1 MAHEIRERR
10 SDGER
15 DTDDE
20 RRGKT
25 TIGALKAM
33 AVIKSKKLRNSL
45 KRRRRK
51 HCNFF
56 AIKDIRDEQEQI
68 AVDAFRQVLMAED
81 LLPARHDDYHTLLR
95 FLKARKFDIDRT
107 KSMWYEMLQWRKDFC
122 ADTVE
127 EDFDYAELDEVRK
140 YYPQGHHGLDKEG
153 RPVYIERLGKVE
165 PNKLMQVTS
174 VERYL
179 KYHVLEFER
188 SLNKK
193 FPACSVAAKKHVDST
208 TTILDV
214 SGLGLKNVSKSA
226 RDLVLRI
233 HKIDADN
240 YPETLHRMFIIN
252 AGPGFRLLWNSMKGF
267 FDPKTTSKIS
277 VLGNKYQSRLLEVID
292 ASQLPD
298 FLGGDC
304 TCAEEGGCLC
314 SDRGPWNDPLIMQ
327 AVLDGEVKK
336 IVTISSS
343 DGKVSSPSKS
353 GFTKRRELDLSTAE
367 SGSDMDDGVSLHGN
381 MVCRHPK
388 LTPVR
393 EEVKAGAPLT
403 ALSQD
408 SFWLSGGDTVPIV
421 DKAIDYGCGGK
432 SVARKLELTKGSN
445 KTFTTMLPMGKA
457 LHAIMAVVIALVLG
471 IVSALCIIARVC
483 SCRRKHSAIME
494 QKPFVKPAYHKEMP
508 RVAGLEPQYAFI
520 PSVYLD
526 ASPAVQRR
534 LERLEE
540 KVNLLSKTQDMQTPT
555 EALLE
560 TSLERVRFLE
570 TELVETRKALR
581 AVLDQQSQLFVS
593 LEHFK
598 EQKWKRKAS
607 CW

>member
-1 MAHEIRERR
+1 MAQEIRERK

-25 TIGALKAM
+25 AMGALKAM
-33 AVIKSKKLRNSL
+33 AVNKSKKLRNTL

-51 HCNFF
+51 QSGFF
-56 AIKDIRDEQEQI
+56 AIKDIRDEHEQI
-68 AVDAFRQVLMAED
+68 AVDAFRQVLLAEH
-81 LLPARHDDYHTLLR
+81 LLPARQDDYHTLLR
-95 FLKARKFDIDRT
+95 FLKARKFDIDKT
-107 KSMWYEMLQWRKDFC
+107 KSMWADMLQWRKEFG
-122 ADTVE
+122 ADTIE
-127 EDFDYAELDEVRK
+127 EDFDYMELDEVRK

-174 VERYL
+174 VDRYL

-193 FPACSVAAKKHVDST
+193 FPACSVAAKKHIDCT

-214 SGLGLKNVSKSA
+214 SGVGLKNVSKSA

-252 AGPGFRLLWNSMKGF
+252 AGAGFRLLWNSIKGF
-267 FDPKTTSKIS
+267 LDPKTTSKIS
-277 VLGNKYQSRLLEVID
+277 VLGNKYQSKLLDVID

-314 SDRGPWNDPLIMQ
+314 SDKGPWNDPKIMQ
-327 AVLDGEVKK
+327 AVMDGDVKK
-336 IVTISSS
+336 IVTISSA
-343 DGKVSSPSKS
+343 DGSVSSPCKLGLSKQRYS
-353 GFTKRRELDLSTAE
+353 DLSTAE
-367 SGSDMDDGVSLHGN
+367 SGSDMDDGSSPYGSIN
-381 MVCRHPK
+381 YRHPK
-388 LTPVR
+388 LTPVH
-393 EEVKAGAPLT
+393 EEVKPTMAITSPKNCIGLPAIVKT
-403 ALSQD
+403 V
-408 SFWLSGGDTVPIV
+408 DT
-421 DKAIDYGCGGK
+421 GLGGK
-432 SVARKLELTKGSN
+432 VAPRKLELRKEKTKIYYVV
-445 KTFTTMLPMGKA
+445 MPLCKA
-457 LHAIMAVVIALVLG
+457 LRTFLAMMVAFVLG
-471 IVSALCIIARVC
+471 IVAAMWHTGRRAC
-483 SCRRKHSAIME
+483 SRSRKQPTIKE
-494 QKPFVKPAYHKEMP
+494 RKPLVNPAYYKDMQG
-508 RVAGLEPQYAFI
+508 VASLEPQYAFI
-520 PSVYLD
+520 PSLYLD

-534 LERLEE
+534 LDRLEE
-540 KVNLLSKTQDMQTPT
+540 KVNLLSKTRESHAPT
-555 EALLE
+555 EALLDA
-560 TSLERVRFLE
+560 SLQRVRFLE
-570 TELVETRKALR
+570 MELAETRKALR
-581 AVLDQQSQLFVS
+581 AVLEKQSELYSS

-598 EQKWKRKAS
+598 ELNWKRKAS

>member
-25 TIGALKAM
+25 AMRALKAI
-33 AVIKSKKLRNSL
+33 AVNNSKKLRNTL

-56 AIKDIRDEQEQI
+56 AIKDIRDEQEQL
-68 AVDAFRQVLMAED
+68 AVDAFRQVLVAEQ

-95 FLKARKFDIDRT
+95 FLRARKFDIEKT
-107 KSMWYEMLQWRKDFC
+107 KSMWIDMLQWRKEFG
-122 ADTVE
+122 ADTIE
-127 EDFDYAELDEVRK
+127 EDFDYTELDEVRK
-140 YYPQGHHGLDKEG
+140 HYPQGHHGLDKEG

-165 PNKLMQVTS
+165 PNKLMQVTT

-193 FPACSVAAKKHVDST
+193 FPACSVAAKKHIDST

-214 SGLGLKNVSKSA
+214 AGLGLKNVSKSA

-252 AGPGFRLLWNSMKGF
+252 AGPGFRLLWNSIKGF
-267 FDPKTTSKIS
+267 LDPKTTSKIS
-277 VLGNKYQSRLLEVID
+277 VLGNKYQGRLLEVID
-292 ASQLPD
+292 ASQLPE

-314 SDRGPWNDPLIMQ
+314 SDKGPWNDPMIMQ
-327 AVLDGEVKK
+327 AVLDGDVKK

-343 DGKVSSPSKS
+343 DGKVSSPVKL
-353 GFTKRRELDLSTAE
+353 KQRESDLSTAE
-367 SGSDMDDGVSLHGN
+367 SGSDMDDGSSPYGS
-381 MVCRHPK
+381 MVYRQPK

-393 EEVKAGAPLT
+393 EEVKPSTT
-403 ALSQD
+403 AIVLPKDLVGIARVDTLPVVKQTMHKA
-408 SFWLSGGDTVPIV
+408 SGS
-421 DKAIDYGCGGK
+421 K
-432 SVARKLELTKGSN
+432 SAARKLELQKGNS
-445 KTFTTMLPMGKA
+445 KA
-457 LHAIMAVVIALVLG
+457 FDMIMPVCKAARTSVTLMVALVVG
-471 IVSALCIIARVC
+471 IVAAVWHMVRRALSYSRSQSANN
-483 SCRRKHSAIME
+483 K
-494 QKPFVKPAYHKEMP
+494 QKPLVKPLYYKDAP
-508 RVAGLEPQYAFI
+508 GVASLEPHYAFI

-534 LERLEE
+534 LDKLEE
-540 KVNLLSKTQDMQTPT
+540 KVNLLNKVREAHAPT
-555 EALLE
+555 AELLDA
-560 TSLERVRFLE
+560 SLQRVRFLE
-570 TELVETRKALR
+570 AELAETRRALR
-581 AVLDQQSQLFVS
+581 AVLEQQSQLFNS
-593 LEHFK
+593 LDHFK
-598 EQKWKRKAS
+598 ETKCKRKAS

>member
-1 MAHEIRERR
+1 MAHEIRDRK

-25 TIGALKAM
+25 TIGALKAI
-33 AVIKSKKLRNSL
+33 AVINSKKLRNSL

-51 HCNFF
+51 HSSFF

-68 AVDAFRQVLMAED
+68 AVDAFRQVLLAEN
-81 LLPARHDDYHTLLR
+81 LLPARQDDYHTLLR
-95 FLKARKFDIDRT
+95 FLKARKFDIDKT
-107 KSMWYEMLQWRKDFC
+107 KSMWFDMIQWRKDYG
-122 ADTVE
+122 ADTIE
-127 EDFDYAELDEVRK
+127 EDFDYTELDEVRK

-179 KYHVLEFER
+179 KYHVQEFER

-193 FPACSVAAKKHVDST
+193 FPACSVAAKNHIDST

-252 AGPGFRLLWNSMKGF
+252 AGPGFRLLWNSIKGF
-267 FDPKTTSKIS
+267 LDPKTTSKIS
-277 VLGNKYQSRLLEVID
+277 VLGNKYQSKLLEVID

-304 TCAEEGGCLC
+304 TCAEEGGCLY
-314 SDRGPWNDPLIMQ
+314 SDKGPWNDPMIMQ
-327 AVLDGEVKK
+327 AVMDGEVKK
-336 IVTISSS
+336 IVTISSA
-343 DGKVSSPSKS
+343 DCKVSSPSKS
-353 GFTKRRELDLSTAE
+353 GYTKRRESDLSTAE
-367 SGSDMDDGVSLHGN
+367 SGSDMDDGFSPRGS
-381 MVCRHPK
+381 MVYRHPK

-393 EEVKAGAPLT
+393 EEVKAST
-403 ALSQD
+403 ALMAVSKD
-408 SFWLSGGDTVPIV
+408 SYGLSRGDIVPVV
-421 DKAIDYGCGGK
+421 DKPIDKGWGGK
-432 SVARKLELTKGSN
+432 SVTRKLELTKESSKVFN
-445 KTFTTMLPMGKA
+445 LVLPMGKV
-457 LHAIMAVVIALVLG
+457 LHAIVAVVMALALG
-471 IVSALCIIARVC
+471 IISVVC
-483 SCRRKHSAIME
+483 HFVRACSRRRKHSAMKE
-494 QKPFVKPAYHKEMP
+494 PKSFVKPVYYKEMP
-508 RVAGLEPQYAFI
+508 GLANLEPPYAF
-520 PSVYLD
+520 PAVYVD

-534 LERLEE
+534 LDRLEE
-540 KVNLLSKTQDMQTPT
+540 KVNLLNKIQDAHTPA
-555 EALLE
+555 EALLDA
-560 TSLERVRFLE
+560 SLERIRFLE
-570 TELVETRKALR
+570 TELAETRKALR
-581 AVLDQQSQLFVS
+581 ALLEQQSELYDS

-598 EQKWKRKAS
+598 DQHWKRKTS